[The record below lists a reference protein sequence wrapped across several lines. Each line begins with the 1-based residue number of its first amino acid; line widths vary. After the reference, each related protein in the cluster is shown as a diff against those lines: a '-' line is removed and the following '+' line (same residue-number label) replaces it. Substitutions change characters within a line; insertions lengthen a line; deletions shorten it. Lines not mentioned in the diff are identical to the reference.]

1 CRDKIK
7 HEQERFRCGTV
18 KDQTVQKCLEN
29 ELQALSQE
37 LNKRYREFSNHC
49 SSFKKNTTELNSSFD
64 AVSKIESDRQRL
76 RDVFP
81 EMDDEKL
88 DEIVDSPETMKDCMM
103 TVEQKKIIDEVT
115 ASASLSTVS
124 IYSLTEIVTAS
135 ESLTEAVVEKKEYES
150 RCIFCRLIICTF
162 TRSLDKTTDKQ
173 PFSLPA
179 PIQDTYSVVKRA
191 LNDASTYAEKAKR
204 AVWVGREELST
215 PDQTTSADQKA
226 IESLCEELNDPHIS
240 DALKNG
246 QIQHHRHP
254 HEKGD
259 RKRRILKIAFT
270 DEKTRDKFL
279 SLCRSSRPDTVTKT
293 PGNFVRRDLCPY
305 ELDLE
310 RKARIDAYTM
320 NCKLGALVYGIRDE
334 KLIKFNGSN
343 PRPLPSDYANRP
355 PRGLPL

>member
-1 CRDKIK
+1 MAAPDHPKPPLPSRS
-7 HEQERFRCGTV
+7 
-18 KDQTVQKCLEN
+18 
-29 ELQALSQE
+29 A
-37 LNKRYREFSNHC
+37 
-49 SSFKKNTTELNSSFD
+49 
-64 AVSKIESDRQRL
+64 
-76 RDVFP
+76 
-81 EMDDEKL
+81 M
-88 DEIVDSPETMKDCMM
+88 
-103 TVEQKKIIDEVT
+103 
-115 ASASLSTVS
+115 ASAKSSGAATD
-124 IYSLTEIVTAS
+124 TAKIVALL
-135 ESLTEAVVEKKEYES
+135 ESLHAKT
-150 RCIFCRLIICTF
+150 
-162 TRSLDKTTDKQ
+162 LDKTTDKH
-173 PFSLPA
+173 PPPLPA
-179 PIQDTYSVVKRA
+179 PTQDTYSVVKRA

-215 PDQTTSADQKA
+215 PEETTSADQKA
-226 IESLCEELNDPHIS
+226 IQSLCEELNDPHIS

-254 HEKGD
+254 HQKGD
-259 RKRRILKIAFT
+259 RKRRILKISFT

-279 SLCRSSRPDTVTKT
+279 SLCRSSRPDTVTKA

-355 PRGLPL
+355 PLVDSTIPL